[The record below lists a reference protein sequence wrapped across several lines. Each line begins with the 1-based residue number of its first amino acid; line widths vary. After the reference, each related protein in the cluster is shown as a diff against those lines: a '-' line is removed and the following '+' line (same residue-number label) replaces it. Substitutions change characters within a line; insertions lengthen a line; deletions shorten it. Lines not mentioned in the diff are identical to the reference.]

1 MSKTLTLKEK
11 ANLTTRRELL
21 RVVCAGISVA
31 AGAAVARDANSFS
44 REEMP
49 GQLAKQYRDRCA
61 ADSVHAPTLEAAF
74 ARLDALGIEYNRE
87 EVAASL
93 RCPICGCPI
102 LSLPGELDSQRRDPP
117 SF

>member
-1 MSKTLTLKEK
+1 
-11 ANLTTRRELL
+11 LL
-21 RVVCAGISVA
+21 RA
-31 AGAAVARDANSFS
+31 AGAVVPIAAGAVLTRTAYGFS

-49 GQLAKQYRDRCA
+49 AQLAKQYRDRCA
-61 ADSVHAPTLEAAF
+61 ADRVHAPTLEATF
-74 ARLDALGIEYNRE
+74 ARLDALGVKYDRE

-102 LSLPGELDSQRRDPP
+102 LSASGVLDAPRQSPP